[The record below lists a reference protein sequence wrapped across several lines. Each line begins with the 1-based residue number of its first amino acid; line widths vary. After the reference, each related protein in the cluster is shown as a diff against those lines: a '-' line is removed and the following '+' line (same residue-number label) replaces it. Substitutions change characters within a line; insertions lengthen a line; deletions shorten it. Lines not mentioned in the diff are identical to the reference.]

1 MEKYGLVRAG
11 WPVLAFVVLGIAG
24 CSKGPEHS
32 ATELHFDLR
41 GQPLP
46 AAFRTFGRMSNEDI
60 RPEPDGLRIALPKDR
75 PGQFMGGLDLVTK
88 LTGDCEITAAV
99 ELLEA
104 ERPKT
109 DEPSRVGVFLAANQ
123 AARVGQLME
132 MNESDMVWERF
143 TAPDGTK
150 AYIGGGEPSS
160 EKLRRL
166 RLRRAG
172 SVMHF
177 LWSSAT
183 DGEDFREIGE
193 CEFGTREITLVR
205 LRIEKGSQVGRLGVR
220 FADLRI
226 GGPSISLG
234 RPPWVTLAIGATAG
248 FVIVAALIIV
258 RRRNRKKLLAI

>member
-75 PGQFMGGLDLVTK
+75 PGQFMGGLDLVTN

-99 ELLEA
+99 EIIEA
-104 ERPKT
+104 ERPNT

-132 MNESDMVWERF
+132 MSQSDMVWERF

-166 RLRRAG
+166 RLRRTRGTLCRNCLPPTSSNGCSTG
-172 SVMHF
+172 S
-177 LWSSAT
+177 
-183 DGEDFREIGE
+183 D
-193 CEFGTREITLVR
+193 ITWR
-205 LRIEKGSQVGRLGVR
+205 SPSQPAPPARV
-220 FADLRI
+220 
-226 GGPSISLG
+226 
-234 RPPWVTLAIGATAG
+234 RPPEDLEPDPLQPCARSGRHPDRI
-248 FVIVAALIIV
+248 
-258 RRRNRKKLLAI
+258 